1 MTTKPFF
8 YHGSILRNM
17 KLIDSDL
24 QHIIAVLKQ
33 TGIYD
38 FIMKLPKQLKT
49 EAASLPI
56 REQYLLGLSRL
67 LLMNSEV
74 LILYEFPNYLS
85 SKDKEFIKTVLMF
98 SANEDIADISDQVYE
113 VERGRLKKVFKLK

>member
-1 MTTKPFF
+1 
-8 YHGSILRNM
+8 M

-85 SKDKEFIKTVLMF
+85 SKDKEFIKTVLMRFHGKKTILMF

-113 VERGRLKKVFKLK
+113 VERGRVKKVFKLK